1 MAAKKRIK
9 PTPEMVVP
17 MLDRLVERHPD
28 AHCELDHTNPFQ
40 LIVAVVLSAQTTDVA
55 VNKITPALF
64 EKYPDAQALAAAKPK
79 DVEKMISRI
88 GFFRMKTKS
97 IMGLAK
103 MLVENHG
110 GDVPQTLEELVKLPG
125 VGRKTANVVLG
136 VAFNKAEGVVV
147 DTHVQRLAQRLG
159 WTRKKEPVEIE
170 QDLMKLIPKDRWD
183 QTAHVLIFHGR
194 RVCSAKKPGCAECP
208 LNGKDGFGH
217 PCPSAFKA
225 EKVGRKPPRSRRK

>member
-1 MAAKKRIK
+1 MAAKRPRIK
-9 PTPEMVVP
+9 ATPETVVP
-17 MLDRLVERHPD
+17 MLDRLVARHPD
-28 AHCELDHTNPFQ
+28 AHCELDHVNPFQ
-40 LIVAVVLSAQTTDVA
+40 LVVAVVLSAQTTDVA
-55 VNKITPALF
+55 VNKITPSLF

-97 IMGLAK
+97 IMGLAT

-110 GDVPQTLEELVKLPG
+110 GAVPQTLEELVKLPG

-159 WTRKKEPVEIE
+159 WTRKKEPVDIE
-170 QDLMKLIPKDRWD
+170 QDLMKLIPKDRWN
-183 QTAHVLIFHGR
+183 QTAHTLIFHGR
-194 RVCSAKKPGCAECP
+194 RICEAKKPQCAECP
-208 LNGKDGFGH
+208 VNDT
-217 PCPSAFKA
+217 CPSAFKA
-225 EKVGRKPPRSRRK
+225 EKVGRKAPRSRAPKKK